1 MQFLF
6 SLVWVLPFF
15 IGGNLAAGF
24 VTQLGHP
31 LTLPPPL
38 PLPTLVLHSP
48 CLIKNKSCKANNAPA
63 IKKESPKER
72 NEKTARRQQQQRGG
86 GGVGQSTRAKD
97 TDLYR
102 KECKAKQ
109 SKSCD

>member
-15 IGGNLAAGF
+15 YWRQFGCGLCYAAGAPP
-24 VTQLGHP
+24 HA
-31 LTLPPPL
+31 PPPV
-38 PLPTLVLHSP
+38 PTLALHSP

-86 GGVGQSTRAKD
+86 GGGQSTRAKD

>member
-24 VTQLGHP
+24 VTQLV
-31 LTLPPPL
+31 PPPT
-38 PLPTLVLHSP
+38 PPSPPCSACPYSTLP

-72 NEKTARRQQQQRGG
+72 KKKNRQKTSNNNNEEEEEEEEENVKY
-86 GGVGQSTRAKD
+86 TRKR
-97 TDLYR
+97 YR
-102 KECKAKQ
+102 FI
-109 SKSCD
+109 

>member
-24 VTQLGHP
+24 VTQLGRP
-31 LTLPPPL
+31 LTLPFPFSPL
-38 PLPTLVLHSP
+38 LHSP

-72 NEKTARRQQQQRGG
+72 NEKTARRQLQQRGG
-86 GGVGQSTRAKD
+86 GGGQSTRAKD

>member
-24 VTQLGHP
+24 LTQLGRP
-31 LTLPPPL
+31 LTLPPTL
-38 PLPTLVLHSP
+38 LPTLALHSP

-86 GGVGQSTRAKD
+86 GEEGKVHAQKIQI
-97 TDLYR
+97 YIE
-102 KECKAKQ
+102 KNVKQ
-109 SKSCD
+109 SKAKVAIK